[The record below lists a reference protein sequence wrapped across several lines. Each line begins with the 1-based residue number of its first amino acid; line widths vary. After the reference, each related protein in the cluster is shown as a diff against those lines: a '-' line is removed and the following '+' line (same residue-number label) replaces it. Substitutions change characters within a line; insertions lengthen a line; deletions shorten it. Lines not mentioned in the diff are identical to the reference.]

1 MKIKILIL
9 IYISLSFYGYSQEF
23 LLHPDSLKTFQN
35 TEEIQ
40 SNPSLNNIAFI
51 QQVGN
56 FNEAIINQSEN
67 SGLLP
72 NAAEV
77 NQQGYNNIASSSQ
90 NGNSNL
96 SVIGQ
101 YGSDNSASLNT
112 IGNYNLAGALQFGN
126 GNTVE
131 QDLIGNGLNFLIF
144 QTGNENFINQVQNQ
158 QSSIP
163 MQIHQTGNGMRLIII
178 NGGFH

>member
-1 MKIKILIL
+1 MM
-9 IYISLSFYGYSQEF
+9 
-23 LLHPDSLKTFQN
+23 
-35 TEEIQ
+35 
-40 SNPSLNNIAFI
+40 

-56 FNEAIINQSEN
+56 YNEANIDQAGNSGIFPNVAEINQM
-67 SGLLP
+67 GD
-72 NAAEV
+72 
-77 NQQGYNNIASSSQ
+77 NNFASSSQ

-112 IGNYNLAGALQFGN
+112 IGNYNVAGALQFGN